1 MSEPTTFT
9 SSRAEQAPLRPGI
22 AVPPWAWLAGPYL
35 LMLGLG
41 LLIPLGNM
49 GLLSLFRYVPQT
61 IWEPTLTLENYARLA
76 DPHYRTIVLRTLR
89 VGAITT
95 AIALVLA
102 VPLAYWLARC
112 SRALLAI
119 GLFLIVMPMMVSTVI
134 RAFGWMIVLGRN
146 GIINSLSVEIG
157 IGRWLWIMNTE
168 PAVIIA
174 LVQLVLPL
182 TVLPLLAVM
191 EKIPLALEEAATS
204 LGAGPVQLFRRV
216 LLPLSLPG
224 LVSGALLSFVVSIS
238 VVVTPALMGGREN
251 RMFGNEIYDQ
261 VITAINWPFAASL
274 SVALVGLV
282 LLILSGTLLAIR
294 RLAAGPAGGRR

>member
-1 MSEPTTFT
+1 M
-9 SSRAEQAPLRPGI
+9 
-22 AVPPWAWLAGPYL
+22 
-35 LMLGLG
+35 MLGLG

-49 GLLSLFRYVPQT
+49 GLLSVFHYVPQT

-89 VGAITT
+89 VGAVTT
-95 AIALVLA
+95 VIALVLA

-157 IGRWLWIMNTE
+157 IGRWLFIMNTE

-182 TVLPLLAVM
+182 TVLPLLAAM
-191 EKIPLALEEAATS
+191 EKIPLALEEVATS

-216 LLPLSLPG
+216 LLPLSVPG
-224 LVSGALLSFVVSIS
+224 LVSGALLAFVVSIS

-274 SVALVGLV
+274 SVALVALI
-282 LLILSGTLLAIR
+282 LIILSGALLAVR
-294 RLAAGPAGGRR
+294 RIAAGPAGGRG